1 MSGGKSNKRGTLQGG
16 VISPLLSVIYMNR
29 FLKHWR
35 LSGRREAF
43 HAQVISYADDFVILS
58 RGHAEEALTWTKA
71 VMIKLGLTLNE
82 TKTSVKNA
90 RLESFD
96 FLGYTLGLRR
106 FRNGGRW
113 YLGAAPSKKSVLRIK
128 RKVSELLTPGNKGAW
143 PEVQA
148 RLNRLLRGW
157 SAYFSYGSV
166 ATAHQ
171 AVDRHVFDRVLAFL
185 RRRHKTPGRG
195 VRRFSDQI
203 YGNPGVLVLNR
214 VRKVSPTC
222 GLRRNLSESRMRENC
237 TSGLMSGERKRNA
250 QQAHHR
256 ASPRLYG
263 QQTLSRAH
271 VAVVGLG
278 GIGSL
283 LVEYL
288 SRLGVGHFTLVD
300 DDTVEAPTSH
310 G

>member
-1 MSGGKSNKRGTLQGG
+1 MNETSTIGLDLAKHVFQAHCADAGGNVVFRKQLRRDKVLAFLARQPVCLVAMEACASAHYWARE
-16 VISPLLSVIYMNR
+16 ISKLGHTV
-29 FLKHWR
+29 R
-35 LSGRREAF
+35 LIPPSYVKPFGEAF

-71 VMIKLGLTLNE
+71 VMTKLGLTLNE

-96 FLGYTLGLRR
+96 FLGYTLGPRR

-128 RKVSELLTPGNKGAW
+128 RKISELLTPGNKGAW

-157 SAYFSYGSV
+157 SAYFSYGSL

-171 AVDRHVFDRVLAFL
+171 AVDRHIFDRVLAFL

-222 GLRRNLSESRMRENC
+222 AL
-237 TSGLMSGERKRNA
+237 
-250 QQAHHR
+250 
-256 ASPRLYG
+256 
-263 QQTLSRAH
+263 
-271 VAVVGLG
+271 
-278 GIGSL
+278 
-283 LVEYL
+283 
-288 SRLGVGHFTLVD
+288 
-300 DDTVEAPTSH
+300 
-310 G
+310 

>member
-1 MSGGKSNKRGTLQGG
+1 
-16 VISPLLSVIYMNR
+16 MNR

-43 HAQVISYADDFVILS
+43 HGQIISYADDFVILS
-58 RGHAEEALTWTKA
+58 RGHAEDALTWTKA
-71 VMIKLGLTLNE
+71 VMTKLGLTLNE

-96 FLGYTLGLRR
+96 FLGYTLGPRR

-148 RLNRLLRGW
+148 RLNRLLGGW
-157 SAYFSYGSV
+157 SAYFSYGSL

-185 RRRHKTPGRG
+185 RRRHNTPSRG
-195 VRRFSDQI
+195 VRRFSREI
-203 YGNPGVLVLNR
+203 YGSPGVLVLNR

-222 GLRRNLSESRMRENC
+222 
-237 TSGLMSGERKRNA
+237 
-250 QQAHHR
+250 
-256 ASPRLYG
+256 AS
-263 QQTLSRAH
+263 
-271 VAVVGLG
+271 
-278 GIGSL
+278 
-283 LVEYL
+283 
-288 SRLGVGHFTLVD
+288 
-300 DDTVEAPTSH
+300 
-310 G
+310 